1 MQGLVLKST
10 GKWYNV
16 ELDGGPIVKATIRG
30 KLRIEG
36 LKTTNPIATGDWVEI
51 EFDDRTGKN
60 NFTSPEI
67 ETIED
72 NSKATKKAKAKKA
85 KRNKERLQSEEEQNE
100 LEVEVNYCIKSIVP
114 RKNYIVRKST
124 NLSKQM
130 QILAANVDHAYLVV
144 TLKSPVTQIAFIDRF
159 LVSAESFRIPT
170 SILFNKVDLFGE
182 DEHLLLEGL
191 SAMYSKIGYACH
203 PISAQNEE
211 DVLFLREEIKG
222 KQVMIS
228 GNSGVGKTTLVNSLD
243 PSFSLRTGE
252 ISSVHE
258 QGKHT
263 TTFAE
268 MHQLQTGGY
277 IIDTPGI
284 RAFGVIDL
292 EKDHIA
298 HYFPEMRAL
307 IGACKFHNCKHL
319 NEPQCAVKKAVE
331 EEEIS
336 ASRYQSYLQLMQE
349 DQNDPYRRNDF
360 V

>member
-1 MQGLVLKST
+1 MMQGLILKST
-10 GKWYNV
+10 GKWYNIA
-16 ELDGGPIVKATIRG
+16 LDGGKIIKATIRG

-36 LKTTNPIATGDWVEI
+36 LKTTNPIAAGDRVEI
-51 EFDDRTGKN
+51 IKGESNGN
-60 NFTSPEI
+60 NNE
-67 ETIED
+67 ED
-72 NSKATKKAKAKKA
+72 YSI
-85 KRNKERLQSEEEQNE
+85 QSI
-100 LEVEVNYCIKSIVP
+100 LP
-114 RKNYIVRKST
+114 RVNYIVRKST

-182 DEHLLLEGL
+182 EEQLLLEGL
-191 SAMYSKIGYACH
+191 TAIYRKIGYECH
-203 PISAQNEE
+203 PISAQNEA
-211 DVLFLREEIKG
+211 DVAFLRAAIKD

-243 PSFSLRTGE
+243 PTLDLRTGE
-252 ISSVHE
+252 ISTFHE

-292 EKDHIA
+292 EKEHYA
-298 HYFPEMRAL
+298 HYFPEMREL
-307 IGACKFHNCKHL
+307 IGACRFHNCLHL
-319 NEPQCAVKKAVE
+319 NEPHCAVKAAVE
-331 EEEIS
+331 TEGIS
-336 ASRYQSYLQLMQE
+336 PSRYQSYVQLMLE
-349 DQNDPYRRNDF
+349 DSSDPYRRNEF
-360 V
+360 

>member
-10 GKWYNV
+10 GKWYDIA
-16 ELDGGPIVKATIRG
+16 LDGGKIIKATIRG

-36 LKTTNPIATGDWVEI
+36 LKTTNPIAAGDRVEI
-51 EFDDRTGKN
+51 IKGESNGN
-60 NFTSPEI
+60 NNE
-67 ETIED
+67 ED
-72 NSKATKKAKAKKA
+72 YS
-85 KRNKERLQSEEEQNE
+85 
-100 LEVEVNYCIKSIVP
+100 IKSILP
-114 RKNYIVRKST
+114 RVNYIVRKST

-182 DEHLLLEGL
+182 EEQLLLEGL
-191 SAMYSKIGYACH
+191 TAIYNKIGYACH
-203 PISAQNEE
+203 PISAQNEA
-211 DVLFLREEIKG
+211 DVLFLRAAIKG

-243 PSFSLRTGE
+243 PSLDLRTGE
-252 ISSVHE
+252 ISTFHE

-292 EKDHIA
+292 EKEHYA
-298 HYFPEMRAL
+298 HYFPEMREL
-307 IGACKFHNCKHL
+307 IGACRFHNCLHL
-319 NEPQCAVKKAVE
+319 NEPHCAVKAAVE
-331 EEEIS
+331 AEEIS
-336 ASRYQSYLQLMQE
+336 PSRYQSYVQLMLE
-349 DQNDPYRRNDF
+349 DSSDPYRRNEF
-360 V
+360 

>member
-10 GKWYNV
+10 GKWYDV
-16 ELDGGPIVKATIRG
+16 ALDGGQIIKATIRG

-36 LKTTNPIATGDWVEI
+36 LKTTNPIAAGDRVEI
-51 EFDDRTGKN
+51 IKGESNGN
-60 NFTSPEI
+60 NNE
-67 ETIED
+67 ED
-72 NSKATKKAKAKKA
+72 YS
-85 KRNKERLQSEEEQNE
+85 
-100 LEVEVNYCIKSIVP
+100 IKSILP
-114 RKNYIVRKST
+114 RVNYIVRKST

-182 DEHLLLEGL
+182 EEQLLLEGL
-191 SAMYSKIGYACH
+191 TAIYSKIGYACH
-203 PISAQNEE
+203 PISAQNEA
-211 DVLFLREEIKG
+211 DVLFLRAAIKG

-243 PSFSLRTGE
+243 PSLDLRTGE
-252 ISSVHE
+252 ISTFHE

-292 EKDHIA
+292 EKEHYA
-298 HYFPEMRAL
+298 HYFPEMREL
-307 IGACKFHNCKHL
+307 IGACRFHNCLHL
-319 NEPQCAVKKAVE
+319 NEPHCAVKAAVE
-331 EEEIS
+331 AEEIS
-336 ASRYQSYLQLMQE
+336 PSRYQSYVQLMLE
-349 DQNDPYRRNDF
+349 DSSDPYRRNEF
-360 V
+360 

>member
-10 GKWYNV
+10 GKIYNIIL
-16 ELDGGPIVKATIRG
+16 ENGEIVKATIRG

-36 LKTTNPIATGDWVEI
+36 LKTTNPIAAGDRVKLTAASDTNSQE
-51 EFDDRTGKN
+51 
-60 NFTSPEI
+60 SPVSYSI
-67 ETIED
+67 
-72 NSKATKKAKAKKA
+72 
-85 KRNKERLQSEEEQNE
+85 QSI
-100 LEVEVNYCIKSIVP
+100 LP

-130 QILAANVDHAYLVV
+130 QIIAANVDHAYLLV
-144 TLKSPVTQIAFIDRF
+144 TLKSPVTQIGFIDRF

-170 SILFNKVDLFGE
+170 TLLFNKIDLFGAE
-182 DEHLLLEGL
+182 EERLFTEL
-191 SAMYSKIGYACH
+191 SAIYSSIGYTCH
-203 PISAQNEE
+203 RICAENESQIS
-211 DVLFLREEIKG
+211 FLRDEIKG

-243 PSFSLRTGE
+243 PTLTLRTGE
-252 ISSVHE
+252 ISKVHE

-268 MHQLQTGGY
+268 MHSLASGGY

-292 EKDHIA
+292 EKEHMA
-298 HYFPEMRAL
+298 HYFPEMRNL
-307 IGACKFHNCKHL
+307 IGACRFHNCLHL
-319 NEPQCAVKKAVE
+319 NEPNCAVKEAVE
-331 EEEIS
+331 KDEIS
-336 ASRYQSYLQLMQE
+336 FSRYQSYLDLMYE
-349 DQNDPYRRNDF
+349 DPSEPHRRNMH

>member
-10 GKWYNV
+10 GKIYNIIL
-16 ELDGGPIVKATIRG
+16 ENGEIVKATIRG

-36 LKTTNPIATGDWVEI
+36 LKTTNPIAAGDRVEL
-51 EFDDRTGKN
+51 TA
-60 NFTSPEI
+60 TSD
-67 ETIED
+67 T
-72 NSKATKKAKAKKA
+72 NSQ
-85 KRNKERLQSEEEQNE
+85 ESQISYSIQSI
-100 LEVEVNYCIKSIVP
+100 LP

-130 QILAANVDHAYLVV
+130 QIIAANVDHAYLLV
-144 TLKSPVTQIAFIDRF
+144 TLKSPVTQIGFIDRF

-170 SILFNKVDLFGE
+170 TLLFNKIDLYGVEEERLFTE
-182 DEHLLLEGL
+182 L
-191 SAMYSKIGYACH
+191 SAIYSSIGYTCH
-203 PISAQNEE
+203 RICAENESQIS
-211 DVLFLREEIKG
+211 FLREEIKG

-243 PSFSLRTGE
+243 PTLTLRTGE
-252 ISSVHE
+252 ISKVHE

-268 MHQLQTGGY
+268 MHSLASGGY

-292 EKDHIA
+292 EKEHMA
-298 HYFPEMRAL
+298 HYFPEMRNL
-307 IGACKFHNCKHL
+307 IGACRFHNCLHL
-319 NEPQCAVKKAVE
+319 NEPNCAVKEAVE
-331 EEEIS
+331 KDEIS
-336 ASRYQSYLQLMQE
+336 FSRYQSYLDLMYE
-349 DQNDPYRRNDF
+349 DPSEPHRRNMH

>member
-1 MQGLVLKST
+1 MQGLILKST
-10 GKWYNV
+10 GKWYNIA
-16 ELDGGPIVKATIRG
+16 LDGGKIIKATIRG

-36 LKTTNPIATGDWVEI
+36 LKTTNPIAAGDRVEI
-51 EFDDRTGKN
+51 IKGESNGN
-60 NFTSPEI
+60 NNE
-67 ETIED
+67 ED
-72 NSKATKKAKAKKA
+72 YSI
-85 KRNKERLQSEEEQNE
+85 QSI
-100 LEVEVNYCIKSIVP
+100 LP
-114 RKNYIVRKST
+114 RVNYIVRKST

-182 DEHLLLEGL
+182 EEQLLLEGL
-191 SAMYSKIGYACH
+191 TAIYRKIGYECH
-203 PISAQNEE
+203 PISAQNEA
-211 DVLFLREEIKG
+211 DVAFLRAAIKD

-243 PSFSLRTGE
+243 PTLDLRTGE
-252 ISSVHE
+252 ISTFHE

-292 EKDHIA
+292 EKEHYA
-298 HYFPEMRAL
+298 HYFPEMREL
-307 IGACKFHNCKHL
+307 IGACRFHNCLHL
-319 NEPQCAVKKAVE
+319 NEPHCAVKAAVE
-331 EEEIS
+331 TEGIS
-336 ASRYQSYLQLMQE
+336 PSRYQSYVQLMLE
-349 DQNDPYRRNDF
+349 DSSDPYRRNEF
-360 V
+360 

>member
-10 GKWYNV
+10 GKIYNIIL
-16 ELDGGPIVKATIRG
+16 ENGEIVKATIRG

-36 LKTTNPIATGDWVEI
+36 LKTTNPIAAGDRVEL
-51 EFDDRTGKN
+51 TA
-60 NFTSPEI
+60 TSD
-67 ETIED
+67 T
-72 NSKATKKAKAKKA
+72 NSQ
-85 KRNKERLQSEEEQNE
+85 ESQISYSIQSI
-100 LEVEVNYCIKSIVP
+100 LP

-130 QILAANVDHAYLVV
+130 QIIAANVDHAYLLV
-144 TLKSPVTQIAFIDRF
+144 TLKSPVTQIGFIDRF

-170 SILFNKVDLFGE
+170 TLLFNKIDLFGAE
-182 DEHLLLEGL
+182 EERLFTEL
-191 SAMYSKIGYACH
+191 SAIYSSIGYTCH
-203 PISAQNEE
+203 RICAENESQIS
-211 DVLFLREEIKG
+211 FLREEIKG

-243 PSFSLRTGE
+243 PTLTLRTGE
-252 ISSVHE
+252 ISKVHE

-268 MHQLQTGGY
+268 MHSLASGGY

-292 EKDHIA
+292 EKDHMA
-298 HYFPEMRAL
+298 HYFPEMRNL
-307 IGACKFHNCKHL
+307 IGACRFHNCLHL
-319 NEPQCAVKKAVE
+319 NEPNCAVKETVE
-331 EEEIS
+331 KDEIS
-336 ASRYQSYLQLMQE
+336 FSRYQSYLDLMYE
-349 DQNDPYRRNDF
+349 DPSEPHRRNTH

>member
-10 GKWYNV
+10 GKIYNIIL
-16 ELDGGPIVKATIRG
+16 ENGKIVKATIRG

-36 LKTTNPIATGDWVEI
+36 LKTTNPIAAGDRVEL
-51 EFDDRTGKN
+51 TA
-60 NFTSPEI
+60 TSD
-67 ETIED
+67 T
-72 NSKATKKAKAKKA
+72 NSQ
-85 KRNKERLQSEEEQNE
+85 ESQISYSIQSI
-100 LEVEVNYCIKSIVP
+100 LP

-130 QILAANVDHAYLVV
+130 QIIAANVDHAYLLV
-144 TLKSPVTQIAFIDRF
+144 TLKSPVTQIGFIDRF

-170 SILFNKVDLFGE
+170 TLLFNKIDLFGAE
-182 DEHLLLEGL
+182 EERLFTEL
-191 SAMYSKIGYACH
+191 SAIYSSIGYTCH
-203 PISAQNEE
+203 RICAENESQIS
-211 DVLFLREEIKG
+211 FLRDEIKG

-243 PSFSLRTGE
+243 PTLTLRTGE
-252 ISSVHE
+252 ISKVHE

-268 MHQLQTGGY
+268 MHSLASGGY

-292 EKDHIA
+292 EKEHMA
-298 HYFPEMRAL
+298 HYFPEMRNL
-307 IGACKFHNCKHL
+307 IGACRFHNCLHL
-319 NEPQCAVKKAVE
+319 NEPNCAVKEAVE
-331 EEEIS
+331 KDEIS
-336 ASRYQSYLQLMQE
+336 FSRYQSYLDLMYE
-349 DQNDPYRRNDF
+349 DPSEPHRRNMH

>member
-10 GKWYNV
+10 GKWYDIA
-16 ELDGGPIVKATIRG
+16 LDGGKIIKATIRG

-36 LKTTNPIATGDWVEI
+36 LKTTNPIAAGDRVEI
-51 EFDDRTGKN
+51 IKGESNGNNNEDDY
-60 NFTSPEI
+60 S
-67 ETIED
+67 
-72 NSKATKKAKAKKA
+72 
-85 KRNKERLQSEEEQNE
+85 
-100 LEVEVNYCIKSIVP
+100 IKSILP
-114 RKNYIVRKST
+114 RVNYIVRKST

-182 DEHLLLEGL
+182 EEQLLLEGL
-191 SAMYSKIGYACH
+191 TAIYDKIGYACH
-203 PISAQNEE
+203 PISAQNEA
-211 DVLFLREEIKG
+211 DVLFLRAAIKG

-243 PSFSLRTGE
+243 PSLDLRTGE
-252 ISSVHE
+252 ISTFHE

-292 EKDHIA
+292 EKEHYA
-298 HYFPEMRAL
+298 HYFPEMREL
-307 IGACKFHNCKHL
+307 IGACRFHNCLHL
-319 NEPQCAVKKAVE
+319 NEPHCAVKAAVE
-331 EEEIS
+331 AEEIS
-336 ASRYQSYLQLMQE
+336 PSRYQSYLQLMLE
-349 DQNDPYRRNDF
+349 DSSDPYRRNEF
-360 V
+360 